1 VLAAGVKTEQRD
13 QENKPNTD
21 LQTITL
27 LVDPP
32 AAERMALAMHEGK
45 IHLTLRNPE
54 DTDSSNVKPLDTREL
69 LGGVPVASS
78 GPRRSAPARERIVY
92 RDKEV
97 PVQPAAPAEPYK
109 VTVIKKGKDQTTQ
122 PASDKK

>member
-1 VLAAGVKTEQRD
+1 VKTEQRD

-45 IHLTLRNPE
+45 IHLTLRNRE
-54 DTDSSNVKPLDTREL
+54 VADTAATTAAIDTRQL
-69 LGGVPVASS
+69 LGGTSPTPSA
-78 GPRRSAPARERIVY
+78 GPRRYSAPKEKIVY
-92 RDKEV
+92 RDNPTV
-97 PVQPAAPAEPYK
+97 AAPPPAQPYK
-109 VTVIKKGKDQTTQ
+109 VTVIKKSKTETTETAQ
-122 PASDKK
+122 DKK

>member
-1 VLAAGVKTEQRD
+1 VKTEQRD

-21 LQTITL
+21 QQTITL

-45 IHLTLRNPE
+45 VHLTLRNPE
-54 DTDSSNVKPLDTREL
+54 DADTMKVASLDTREL
-69 LGGVPVASS
+69 LGNGPVPSA
-78 GPRRSAPARERIVY
+78 GPRHYSAPKEKIVY
-92 RDKEV
+92 RDN
-97 PVQPAAPAEPYK
+97 PVAPAPPPAQPYK
-109 VTVIKKGKDQTTQ
+109 VTVIKKGKDQTTE